1 MRNIRKWSLVIAVMA
16 ALTMTACS
24 SNAAKTSQKD
34 GGAAEVKTL
43 TGEADGIGGAVKV
56 EVKADAEKIH
66 SVTVTEH
73 KETDGIGTKAVDE
86 IPGAIVEKQSL
97 NVDAVSG
104 ATVTS
109 DAIKNAV
116 KAALESG
123 DIDVSKFN

>member
-1 MRNIRKWSLVIAVMA
+1 MHTPA
-16 ALTMTACS
+16 
-24 SNAAKTSQKD
+24 
-34 GGAAEVKTL
+34 
-43 TGEADGIGGAVKV
+43 
-56 EVKADAEKIH
+56 
-66 SVTVTEH
+66 
-73 KETDGIGTKAVDE
+73 